1 MLRFFF
7 FFSSRRRHTRY
18 WRDWSSD
25 VCSSDLMST
34 QIEVAMEKMV
44 FRKTNG
50 QTGRHLAVTPENS
63 TMRHLCYGRI
73 ILNSSKTSVTFSNGN
88 RETGLLCL
96 SGNATV
102 KVRGKAFEIGKF
114 DAIYIPRDSSI
125 EISTSNS
132 VDLAEFSSDVTGTYP
147 LKVVRY
153 AEVQKDPGL
162 KFVTGGPGSSREL
175 SMLIAKNVEAGR
187 LVAGFTYSDSGNW
200 TSWPPH
206 EHAKMLEE
214 IYVYFDMPEPAY
226 GIQLVYN
233 DTEYPELVTVVR
245 DGDAVLMPSGY
256 HPNVSV
262 PGHRIAFLWAM
273 AAHREVEDRQFG
285 VVNIQPGFQQG
296 GSGLEVGRK

>member
-1 MLRFFF
+1 
-7 FFSSRRRHTRY
+7 
-18 WRDWSSD
+18 
-25 VCSSDLMST
+25 MS
-34 QIEVAMEKMV
+34 QAAQPSFEKMV

-63 TMRHLCYGRI
+63 TMRHLSYGRI
-73 ILNSSKTSVTFSNGN
+73 ILNSSNPSVSFSNGD

-102 KVRGKAFEIGKF
+102 KAIGKEFEIGKF
-114 DAIYIPRDSSI
+114 DAIYVPRDSSI
-125 EISTSNS
+125 EISTHDS
-132 VDLAEFSSDVTGTYP
+132 VDIAEFSSDVTGKYP

-153 AEVQKDPGL
+153 ADVQKDPGL

-175 SMLIAKNVEAGR
+175 NMLIAKNVEAGR
-187 LVAGFTYSDSGNW
+187 LVAGFTHSDPGNW

-214 IYVYFDMPEPAY
+214 IYVYFDMPDPAY

-233 DTEYPELVTVVR
+233 DTNYPELITAVR

-285 VVNIQPGFQQG
+285 VVNVQPGFDRS
-296 GSGLEVGRK
+296 GSGLETGRKK

>member
-1 MLRFFF
+1 
-7 FFSSRRRHTRY
+7 
-18 WRDWSSD
+18 
-25 VCSSDLMST
+25 
-34 QIEVAMEKMV
+34 
-44 FRKTNG
+44 
-50 QTGRHLAVTPENS
+50 
-63 TMRHLCYGRI
+63 MRHLSYGRI
-73 ILNSSKTSVTFSNGN
+73 ILNSSKPFVSFPNGD

-102 KVRGKAFEIGKF
+102 KAVGKEFEIGKF
-114 DAIYIPRDSSI
+114 DAIYVPRDSSI
-125 EISTSNS
+125 EISTKNS
-132 VDLAEFSSDVTGTYP
+132 VDLAEFSSDVTGRYP

-153 AEVQKDPGL
+153 ADVQKDPGL

-175 SMLIAKNVEAGR
+175 NMLIAKNVETGR
-187 LVAGFTYSDSGNW
+187 LVAGFTYSDPGNW

-233 DTEYPELVTVVR
+233 DTEYPELITAVR

-273 AAHREVEDRQFG
+273 AAHREVDDRQFG
-285 VVNIQPGFQQG
+285 VVNIQPGFDRG
-296 GSGLEVGRK
+296 GSGLETGRKKQR

>member
-1 MLRFFF
+1 LFYKFFCIRGKAF
-7 FFSSRRRHTRY
+7 KG
-18 WRDWSSD
+18 
-25 VCSSDLMST
+25 VVMSA
-34 QIEVAMEKMV
+34 QPEVAMEKMV

-50 QTGRHLAVTPENS
+50 QTGRHVAVTPENS
-63 TMRHLCYGRI
+63 TMRHLSYGRI
-73 ILNSSKTSVTFSNGN
+73 ILNSSKPFVSFPNGD

-102 KVRGKAFEIGKF
+102 KAAGKGFEIGKF
-114 DAIYIPRDSSI
+114 DALYVPRDSSI

-132 VDLAEFSSDVTGTYP
+132 VDLAEFSSDVTGRYP

-153 AEVQKDPGL
+153 ADVQKDPGL

-175 SMLIAKNVEAGR
+175 NMLIAKNVEAGR
-187 LVAGFTYSDSGNW
+187 LVAGFTYSDPGNW

-233 DTEYPELVTVVR
+233 DTEYPELITAVR

-285 VVNIQPGFQQG
+285 VVNIQPGFDRG
-296 GSGLEVGRK
+296 GSGLETGRKR